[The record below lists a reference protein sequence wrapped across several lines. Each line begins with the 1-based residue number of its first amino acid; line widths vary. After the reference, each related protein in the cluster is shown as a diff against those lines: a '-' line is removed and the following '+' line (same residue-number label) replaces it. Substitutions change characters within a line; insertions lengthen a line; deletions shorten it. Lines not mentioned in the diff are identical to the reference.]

1 MLSKRLQ
8 AICNLVDKN
17 KSVIDIGTDHAYIP
31 IYLYENGITNNIC
44 ASDISRKVIEY
55 AKKNIIAHHLED
67 KIKVVV
73 SDGFKNIC
81 DIYDIAIIAGM
92 GTHTILD
99 IINTN
104 KLPNTLIVSSHNDQY
119 TLRKSICSLGYLIER
134 EIVVKENNKYYVII
148 KFTNGISNLDEDAL
162 LFGISK
168 NIDYYNYLK
177 DEYSKLFELS
187 KDTMYLDY
195 KNRLNNFIEK
205 MLD

>member
-8 AICNLVDKN
+8 AICDLVDKN

-81 DIYDIAIIAGM
+81 D
-92 GTHTILD
+92 
-99 IINTN
+99 
-104 KLPNTLIVSSHNDQY
+104 LIVYFANG
-119 TLRKSICSLGYLIER
+119 SITCQS
-134 EIVVKENNKYYVII
+134 
-148 KFTNGISNLDEDAL
+148 TAL
-162 LFGISK
+162 CACKRFSAS
-168 NIDYYNYLK
+168 
-177 DEYSKLFELS
+177 SKLMFTSRLS
-187 KDTMYLDY
+187 ITESVISSPRCAGKQ
-195 KNRLNNFIEK
+195 
-205 MLD
+205 